1 MAATESVR
9 AKAWSYHQ
17 QGLLLPAEQLYR
29 QLLHSEPDKADA
41 VNLGALLREQ
51 GRLLEALQHYQAWL
65 PRFSRAPDLSLNA
78 INCAIAAGKL
88 DQAQLWVDAAL
99 GVDPERRE
107 LLQAKARLLQAQ
119 HCWPEAEALLD
130 ALSQKHPNDA
140 NVQLDLG
147 LVHHRQGHHQQ
158 ALDSFQQAARL
169 APNDPRPAANQLTVL
184 GDQGRW
190 GDAQRLVKT
199 LPSVL
204 RQSLQVKAAIAH
216 LLMGQ
221 QLMVEAAAEFA
232 QLCQVEPGEPLHW
245 LNRTACLRNLK
256 HNMAAMAVAK
266 RGAILHPNHENLQH
280 ALAQCLAD
288 AGKPDQA
295 MALLNR
301 RLANNKDLS
310 DQQLFNLQFL
320 GTGYRLMDASRLEA
334 LAQRWESQQRSLGVG
349 ALWADRIR
357 RPLDGRALR
366 VGYLSADF
374 CNHPVGRFLL
384 PVLEHHN
391 QAAVEVVGLNCGP
404 HHDALLKRLRQCCRE
419 WHDLRFHSDL
429 EAARIISDL
438 QLDLLVELGG
448 FTSGSRIGILCHRPA
463 PVQLSY
469 LGYFGPTYLH
479 CVDGWIGDT
488 ALFAGLSDE
497 ECRAHQLCEL
507 QGGYMVYVQDDL
519 PTPERTVSGTSFRFG
534 SFNHARKLSRDA
546 VELFTAVM
554 TAVPQAELVLK
565 SISFVEPD
573 EQVRVKHLFLEAGL
587 SKDRLILLPWVEGH
601 ANHLRCYSQ
610 IDVALDPLPYGGA
623 TTTCEALAMGVPVVS
638 LAGPGMVGRLS
649 ASVLIHANCQD
660 WLGHCPEEYVSIA
673 AALAAA
679 GPRGQ
684 TARLALRKRVLE
696 SDLSNGRRLAGGL
709 ERLYRRVATTQENAL
724 SN

>member
-9 AKAWSYHQ
+9 AKAWTYHQ

-29 QLLHSEPDKADA
+29 QLLHSEPNTADA

-65 PRFSRAPDLSLNA
+65 PKFSGAPDLSLNA
-78 INCAIAAGKL
+78 VNCAIAAGQL
-88 DQAQLWVDAAL
+88 NQAQLWMEAAL
-99 GVDPERRE
+99 KVDPQRRE
-107 LLQAKARLLQAQ
+107 LLQAQARLLQAQ
-119 HCWPEAEALLD
+119 QRWPEAEAVLD
-130 ALSQKHPNDA
+130 ALCQKHPDDA
-140 NVQLDLG
+140 NVRLDLG

-169 APNDPRPAANQLTVL
+169 APNDPRAVANQLTVL

-190 GDAQRLVKT
+190 SDAQALIQT
-199 LPSVL
+199 LPSEL
-204 RQSLQVKAAIAH
+204 RQSLPVRASIAH
-216 LLMGQ
+216 LLMEQ
-221 QLMVEAAAEFA
+221 QLMVEAAGEFA
-232 QLCQVEPGEPLHW
+232 QLCQLEPEEPLHW
-245 LNRTACLRNLK
+245 LNHTACLRNLK
-256 HNMAAMAVAK
+256 HNIGAMAVAK
-266 RGAILHPNHENLQH
+266 RGAILHPDDENLQH

-295 MALLNR
+295 MAVLNKS
-301 RLANNKDLS
+301 LANNKDLS

-320 GTGYRLMDASRLEA
+320 GTGYRLMDAHQLA
-334 LAQRWESQQRSLGVG
+334 GLAQRWETQQQRQGVG
-349 ALWADRIR
+349 AIWGDRIH
-357 RPLDGRALR
+357 RPMEGRPVR

-384 PVLEHHN
+384 PVLEQHD
-391 QAAVEVVGLNCGP
+391 QEAIEVVGLNCGP
-404 HHDALLKRLRQCCRE
+404 HRDALQERLRRCCHG
-419 WHDLRFHSDL
+419 WHELRFHSDL
-429 EAARIISDL
+429 EAARLISDL
-438 QLDLLVELGG
+438 ELDILVELGG
-448 FTSGSRIGILCHRPA
+448 FTSGSRLGILCHRPA

-469 LGYFGPTYLH
+469 LGYFGPTYLD

-488 ALFAGLSDE
+488 TLFAGLSDE
-497 ECRAHQLCEL
+497 ECRAHKLFEL
-507 QGGYMVYVQDDL
+507 KGGYMAYVQDDL
-519 PTPERTVSGTSFRFG
+519 PTPERSISGTSFRFG
-534 SFNHARKLSRDA
+534 SFNHARKLSRQA

-554 TAVPQAELVLK
+554 TAVPQAELLLK
-565 SISFVEPD
+565 SISFVEPE
-573 EQVRVKHLFLEAGL
+573 EQDRVKHLFLEAGL
-587 SKDRLILLPWVEGH
+587 SEDRLILLPWIEGH

-649 ASVLIHANCQD
+649 ASVLVHANCQE
-660 WLGHCPEEYVSIA
+660 WLGHYPEEYVSIA

-679 GPRGQ
+679 GPRDQ
-684 TARLALRKRVLE
+684 TARLALRERVLQ
-696 SDLSNGRRLAGGL
+696 SDLSDGRRLAEEL
-709 ERLYRRVATTQENAL
+709 ERLYRRVATTDANAL